1 MHQDEILTTK
11 AYCVFL
17 SFCLVIFLGVQSS
30 GRDNN
35 WVWGRAHCSMWAA
48 LHPTLSDRFN
58 FTIKRDVTT
67 SRTATVKLLYKGHTY
82 SEVPLLLLSIEDTLG
97 PWKLS
102 YLFRGNT

>member
-11 AYCVFL
+11 AYCIFL

-30 GRDNN
+30 GRDIGCG
-35 WVWGRAHCSMWAA
+35 VGPTALCGLL

-67 SRTATVKLLYKGHTY
+67 IRTTTVKLLYKGHTEIQQNLSHCPY
-82 SEVPLLLLSIEDTLG
+82 SEVPLLLLLLSI
-97 PWKLS
+97 
-102 YLFRGNT
+102 